1 MNTLAQIKDWAELG
15 WNQGDVSQAL
25 GLTRYKL
32 QLFIREHGYRWP
44 KCKSIAFRERA
55 KRWKPIGDPENVTRL
70 NEARQSSLE
79 RYTVRGVT
87 GTRRE
92 LIDQFAVVPAHT
104 VDVRITRGWTM
115 EDALFTPARSKPADS
130 HPWREPW
137 EENV

>member
-15 WNQGDVSQAL
+15 WNQDDVSQAL

-32 QLFIREHGYRWP
+32 QLFIREHEYRWP
-44 KCKSIAFRERA
+44 KCKSIAFRERS
-55 KRWKPIGDPENVTRL
+55 KSWKPIGDPENVTRL

-79 RYTVRGVT
+79 RYTVSGVT

-104 VDVRITRGWTM
+104 VDVRIVRGWTL
-115 EDALFTPARSKPADS
+115 EDALFTPARSKPDDS
-130 HPWREPW
+130 HPWREPM
-137 EENV
+137 EGNV